1 MEKNM
6 QNKLWTKDFTII
18 TAGSVISMLGN
29 TTAGFA
35 VSLFVLDY
43 TDTPFLYALFVFLY
57 TLPQILAPV
66 LAGPLMDRFSRRK
79 TIYMLDF
86 LSAFLYMLFAFLVRF
101 ELYNFTLLAAVT
113 FGIGTINS
121 VYTVAF
127 TSFYPLLITE
137 GNYSKA
143 YSVSSTLETMTM
155 VMIPI
160 ATFLYKSFGI
170 FPLLAANGV
179 SFFIAA
185 IFETRISDVE
195 ANGEKSSD
203 TYSVKSYINDSKE
216 GIRYLFS
223 EKGLMFI
230 TLYFTVSSLVGGAS
244 SVITLPWFRENYN
257 NGEYVYMSV
266 WVFMAIGRIIGGLIH
281 YRRKIPAHK
290 KFAIALS
297 VYILTSL
304 LEGTYL
310 FTPLSAMRLM
320 CFFIGILGVTSY
332 NIRIS
337 ATQSYVPN
345 EKKGRFNGAFIMMT
359 TVGSLIG
366 ELISGIAVTFLPARL
381 TLSVFM
387 GICALAA
394 LILVGGGRK
403 HIKPIYNQKT

>member
-1 MEKNM
+1 MT

-18 TAGSVISMLGN
+18 TLGSVISMLGN
-29 TTAGFA
+29 SMAGFA

-57 TLPQILAPV
+57 TLPQIVAPI

-86 LSAFLYMLFAFLVRF
+86 LSAFLYLMFAVLVHF
-101 ELYNFTLLAAVT
+101 NFYNFTLLAVIT
-113 FGIGTINS
+113 FAIGTINS

-127 TSFYPLLITE
+127 TSFYPLLITD

-143 YSVSSTLETMTM
+143 YSVSSTLETLTM

-160 ATFLYKSFGI
+160 ATFLYKEFGI
-170 FPLLAANGV
+170 FPLLIANSV

-185 IFETRISDVE
+185 LFETRISDVE
-195 ANGEKSSD
+195 TKNEKSEKA
-203 TYSVKSYINDSKE
+203 YSVKAYIEDSKE
-216 GIRYLFS
+216 GVRYLFG

-230 TLYFTVSSLVGGAS
+230 ALYFAVSSLVGGAS
-244 SVITLPWFRENYN
+244 SVITLPWFRDNYI

-266 WVFMAIGRIIGGLIH
+266 WVFMAIGRVIGGLIH
-281 YRRKIPAHK
+281 YRKKIPAHK
-290 KFAIALS
+290 KFAIALF
-297 VYILTSL
+297 VYITLSV

-310 FTPLSAMRLM
+310 YTPLFVMRIM
-320 CFFIGILGVTSY
+320 CFIVGILGVTSY

-345 EKKGRFNGAFIMMT
+345 EKKGRFNGAFIMLT
-359 TVGSLIG
+359 TVGALTG
-366 ELISGIAVTFLPARL
+366 ELTSGIVASFIPARI
-381 TLSVFM
+381 TLSIFM
-387 GICALAA
+387 GISALAA
-394 LILVGGGRK
+394 IFLIGGGKK
-403 HIKPIYNQKT
+403 HIEPIYNQKT